1 MKPYADS
8 VVGTDCEW
16 TGFDRAKVRA
26 VATPHVPENRMTDE
40 DLSSEGVL
48 SSNETRVLMRLL
60 WLSRLKTFTSWT
72 KTVNFINAS
81 LLE

>member
-60 WLSRLKTFTSWT
+60 WLSRLKTFTSWIAFT
-72 KTVNFINAS
+72 AVRMM
-81 LLE
+81 E